1 MSTTAWMIVAFLA
14 VGAGLGGYLWS
25 IGARRRMLNRRLE
38 ELEGRSPHS

>member
-14 VGAGLGGYLWS
+14 VGAGIGGYLWS

-38 ELEGRSPHS
+38 ELEGRPPHS